1 MSREGKGFGPNSPE
15 SDCRSQLKAEEGSS
29 AFYVYYGE
37 VYFFFSKHVCFFLVT
52 VSHSYYGVEDDFK
65 LLTLLLL

>member
-1 MSREGKGFGPNSPE
+1 MLSMFIMGKSI
-15 SDCRSQLKAEEGSS
+15 
-29 AFYVYYGE
+29 
-37 VYFFFSKHVCFFLVT
+37 FFFQSTFAFLVT

>member
-37 VYFFFSKHVCFFLVT
+37 VYFFFQSMFAFLVT